1 MWIAIV
7 VVAVIVI
14 ALAATAIAM
23 SLQPRVEGAP
33 GPGTVVLASDRTKA
47 AEAAASETPGSPEQD
62 AAAYLAAQPTAY
74 WLVPEADPPGDVGTR
89 IAQLAHEA
97 RVQSARLAVVVYG
110 LPSRDCGNYSA
121 GGLDPAAYADWTRE
135 IGAALTAASD
145 VSPIVILEPDSL
157 ALAPDCGNLRERA
170 GQLSDAID
178 ALASEQTWIYLD
190 GGHSDWR
197 PVSEMASIMR
207 QVSELDQVRGF
218 ATNVSNF
225 NATAD
230 EVRYAR
236 ALSTALGGGLRAV
249 IDTSRNGAGSTRDW
263 CNPPGRLVGEPG
275 GTIGDDVVDTNL
287 WIKPPGE
294 SDGTCNG
301 GPAAGRWWPEGAVEL
316 TRDAIGR

>member
-1 MWIAIV
+1 MLVAIA
-7 VVAVIVI
+7 VAVAAVI
-14 ALAATAIAM
+14 AL

-33 GPGTVVLASDRTKA
+33 GPGTVVLASERTKA
-47 AEAAASETPGSPEQD
+47 SAAAASEAPGSPEQD

-74 WLVPEADPPGDVGTR
+74 WLVPEADPLGAVGDRV
-89 IAQLAHEA
+89 AQLAREA
-97 RVQSARLAVVVYG
+97 RLQSARLAVVVYG
-110 LPSRDCGNYSA
+110 LPGRDCGNYSA
-121 GGLDPAAYADWTRE
+121 GGLEPAAYADWTRE

-157 ALAPDCGNLRERA
+157 ALAPDCGNLGARA
-170 GQLSDAID
+170 AQLSDAID

-190 GGHSDWR
+190 GGHSNWR
-197 PVSEMASIMR
+197 PVSEMASLLR
-207 QVSELDQVRGF
+207 QVGGLDRVRGF

-236 ALSTALGGGLRAV
+236 ALSTAVGGGLHAV
-249 IDTSRNGAGSTRDW
+249 IDTSRNGAGSTGDW

-275 GTIGDDVVDTNL
+275 GSVGDDVVDTNL

-301 GPAAGRWWPEGAVEL
+301 GPPAGIWWPGGAVEL
-316 TRDAIGR
+316 TRDAVDR